1 MREQTT
7 IEFLSYLR
15 SQGVRLTVKDDK
27 LSCTAPKGVLTP
39 SLAAGLKE
47 RKAEIMAVL
56 SQNLGQQIPPI
67 TRRDQREYEPSAGQ
81 RQLWFLDRLDPD
93 SSAYNISFAL
103 RLTGTMD
110 RCALELA
117 IREILRRHE
126 VLRTAIVE
134 RDGTPIAIPSD
145 VSCSLEYQSL
155 KHLPEGDQEQAMH
168 RVLKDEGRRRFNLA
182 TPPLLRALLIE
193 LRDDTHVLVVTIHHI
208 AADGYSLKVFFE
220 ELLAFYQAFTTG
232 VPPSLSEL
240 PVQYS
245 DYAAWHAENFER
257 NGLESEMRYWKEKL
271 REPLAVT
278 ELPYDRP
285 RPANP
290 SPHGSRLIQLLPGPI
305 WEKVRAFS
313 QSVNTTPFVT
323 LLAAYYLLLFRYTRQ
338 SDLVVGSASLGRAR
352 AEIDGLIG
360 LFINNLVLRTN
371 LEGDPKITE
380 LVERVRETVLAA
392 FAHENVPLER
402 LVEAVQPQRDAG
414 HTPLFQTM
422 FVYQNRV
429 GVLPDLRNLKTEAVF
444 SDMGNARYDLTIE
457 AAEWDNKMLLTWE
470 YSSDLLDRSTIER
483 FQQHY
488 LNLLEGMI
496 NDPVQTIS
504 RVPMLGSEERSQ
516 IILSAVAEADYPEDL
531 CVHQWIER
539 QCALTPD
546 AIAISFQDQT
556 LTYRHLD
563 ERSNQ
568 LARHLESLGIGNDA
582 LVGVLLERSI
592 ELVVALLAVLKAGG
606 AYIPL
611 DPSFPKDRLSFMLE
625 DSRAAVLITQESL
638 LATAPVSNA
647 ITVCLDRLSH
657 VKNREMI
664 GTPRNAVH
672 SQSRAYVIYTS
683 GSTGTPKGVEVL
695 HRSLTNF
702 LASMQREP
710 GLNAS
715 DRLLA
720 VTTPSFDIAGL
731 ELYLPLI
738 SGARLVVA
746 PKFAVTDGAILAR
759 MLEDERIT
767 VMQATPV
774 TWRLLLES
782 GWQGAPGL
790 KILCGGEAL
799 GRELANRLVETG
811 AEVWNLYGPTETTI
825 WSTLHRLE
833 PGERSVPIGHPIANT
848 QIYVLDSHFEPVPL
862 GAIGELFI
870 GGDGVAR
877 GYLDRSD
884 LTASRFLVD
893 PFREGNR
900 MYRTGDLARLLPG
913 GLIEYLGR
921 ADAQVKVRGFRIEL
935 GEIET
940 VLERQAGVRQAVV
953 IVRED
958 APGDQRLTAYIVALE
973 RDTVTPDML
982 REALA
987 AKLPDYMVP
996 AAYVFLD
1003 TFPLTPNRKV
1013 DRKALPAPTASATTR
1028 SANYV
1033 PPRTSSERQVAAIWE
1048 LLLNNQ
1054 NVGVTENFFDLG
1066 GHSLL
1071 VIRLQA
1077 RLRQQFGWEP
1087 SLIELFQYPT
1097 VASIAK
1103 LMDSQTTNVQ
1113 MATAV
1118 TGD

>member
-1 MREQTT
+1 MQEQTT

-15 SQGVRLTVKDDK
+15 SLGVRLTVKDDK

-39 SLAAGLKE
+39 ALAAGLKE
-47 RKAEIMAVL
+47 RKAGIMALL
-56 SQNLGQQIPPI
+56 SQNSGQQIPPI
-67 TRRDQREYEPSAGQ
+67 TRLEQCEYEPSAGQ

-93 SSAYNISFAL
+93 SSAYNISFTL
-103 RLTGTMD
+103 RLTGAMD
-110 RCALELA
+110 RTALEMA
-117 IREILRRHE
+117 IREIVRRHE
-126 VLRTAIVE
+126 VLRTAVVE
-134 RDGTPIAIPSD
+134 MEGTPRAILRD
-145 VSCSLEYQSL
+145 ANCALENYSL
-155 KHLPEGDQEQAMH
+155 KHLPAVDQEPEMH
-168 RVLKDEGRRRFNLA
+168 RILKNEGRRRFDLA
-182 TPPLLRALLIE
+182 NPPLLRACLIE
-193 LRDDTHVLVVTIHHI
+193 LQDDQHALAVTVHHI
-208 AADGYSLKVFFE
+208 AADGYSLKILFE
-220 ELLAFYQAFTTG
+220 ELIALYQAFTSG
-232 VPPSLSEL
+232 APSPLSEL

-245 DYAAWHAENFER
+245 DYAVWRAENFER
-257 NGLESEMRYWKEKL
+257 NALESEMRYWKEKL

-278 ELPYDRP
+278 EMPCDRP
-285 RPANP
+285 RLALP
-290 SPHGSRLIQLLPGPI
+290 SPHGARLVQLLPVEI
-305 WEKVRAFS
+305 WENVRAFS
-313 QSVNTTPFVT
+313 QSAKTTPFVI

-338 SDLVVGSASLGRAR
+338 SDLVVGSASLGRGR
-352 AEIDGLIG
+352 SEIDKLIG
-360 LFINNLVLRTN
+360 LFINNLVLRIN
-371 LEGDPKITE
+371 LEGDPTVIE
-380 LVERVRETVLAA
+380 LVERVRETVLGA

-402 LVEAVQPQRDAG
+402 LVEAVQPHRDTGRA
-414 HTPLFQTM
+414 PLFQTM

-429 GVLPDLRNLKTEAVF
+429 GVLPDLQNLKTEAIF
-444 SDMGNARYDLTIE
+444 SDTGNARYDLTVE

-470 YSSDLLDRSTIER
+470 YSTDLFDGSTVER

-488 LNLLEGMI
+488 ENLLKGMTG
-496 NDPVQTIS
+496 DSLQVIS
-504 RVPMLGSEERSQ
+504 TVPILSSGERSQ
-516 IILSAVAEADYPEDL
+516 IALSAVAEGNYPKDL

-546 AIAISFQDQT
+546 AIAISFQDQI
-556 LTYRHLD
+556 LTYRQL
-563 ERSNQ
+563 EQRSSQ
-568 LARHLESLGIGNDA
+568 LARHLESLGVGNEA

-592 ELVVALLAVLKAGG
+592 ELVIALLAVLKAGG

-638 LATAPVSNA
+638 LDTAPVSNA
-647 ITVCLDRLSH
+647 VTVCLDRLLPF
-657 VKNREMI
+657 NNAEI
-664 GTPRNAVH
+664 TGPPRGAVH
-672 SQSRAYVIYTS
+672 AQQRAYVIYTS

-695 HRSLTNF
+695 HQSLTNF

-710 GLNAS
+710 GMYAS

-738 SGARLVVA
+738 SGAQLVIA
-746 PKFAVTDGAILAR
+746 PKFAVSDGTILAR
-759 MLEDERIT
+759 MLEDKHIT

-782 GWQGAPGL
+782 GWQGTAGL

-799 GRELANRLVETG
+799 GRELATRLIETG
-811 AEVWNLYGPTETTI
+811 AAVWNLYGPTETTI
-825 WSTLHRLE
+825 WSTLHRVQ
-833 PGERSVPIGHPIANT
+833 PGEGPIPIGRPIDNT
-848 QIYVLDSHFEPVPL
+848 QIYVLDHHFEPVPL

-877 GYLDRSD
+877 GYLDRPD

-893 PFREGNR
+893 RFRAGGR
-900 MYRTGDLARLLPG
+900 MYRTGDLARMLTG
-913 GLIEYLGR
+913 GVIEYMGR
-921 ADAQVKVRGFRIEL
+921 ADAQIKLRGFRIEL

-940 VLERQAGVRQAVV
+940 ILERQPGVGQAVV

-958 APGDQRLTAYIVALE
+958 SPGDQRLTAYMVALN
-973 RDTVTPDML
+973 RGSVDLDML

-987 AKLPDYMVP
+987 TKLPDYMVP

-1003 TFPLTPNRKV
+1003 KFPLTPNRKV
-1013 DRKALPAPTASATTR
+1013 DRKTLPAPTASTTTR

-1033 PPRTSSERQVAAIWE
+1033 PPRTNLEKQVAAIWE
-1048 LLLNNQ
+1048 LLLDNQ

-1087 SLIELFQYPT
+1087 SLIELFQFPT

-1103 LMDSQTTNVQ
+1103 LIDRRTTNAL
-1113 MATAV
+1113 MATAAS
-1118 TGD
+1118 GD